1 MRTMLPALPDID
13 AWRFASHMKA
23 SGLGSSAARLD
34 GAWRRR
40 GAMSQ
45 VGLRQKDRSMPN
57 EEHPPDQH
65 AILFGTFRLRVA
77 QRLLENDGAPVHLGP
92 RTLDILIALVER
104 AGDAVSKQDLMARVW
119 PDTTVDE
126 GSLRFQV
133 ALLRKVLGE
142 DGPDARY
149 VTTLPG
155 RGYCFVAPISHGSAP
170 ELPAAESPVAHPS
183 YGLPA
188 RLTRMVG
195 RDETV
200 QRLSAQLASERFVT
214 IVGPGGIGKTT
225 VAVAAAH
232 TLLADF
238 AGAVCFFDLGP
249 LSDPLLVA
257 SAVASTLGLQ
267 VPARDPTPGLIAFL
281 RDKRMLL
288 ILDSCE
294 HVVETAA
301 LLAERIFQEA
311 PQTYILAT
319 SREALRVE
327 GEHVHPLTPL
337 DSPPEDSGL
346 TAAQVLAFPAA
357 RLFVERVAAS
367 GHRFEL
373 QDSDAPTVAEICR
386 RLDGIALAIEL
397 AAGRVNA
404 YGIQET
410 AALLNDRFRLL
421 WKGRRTALLRHQ
433 TMSAALDWSYD
444 LLRDAERDVLR
455 RLSVF
460 LGVFTLEA
468 ARSVAMGDDID
479 GEQVVATLASLVEK
493 SLVAANTSEVTT
505 RYRLLDTTRAYVLG
519 KLIDS
524 GDADRAA
531 RHHAVYYLAL
541 LERTDTTT
549 ASTTP
554 DARTFADFGEHLGN
568 VRAAL
573 EWSFFERGDLAVG
586 VALAAASARLFL
598 EMSLLTECHRWTE
611 QAIAVLD
618 NSTRGTRREM
628 ELQAAL
634 GLALMFTRGNSEQ
647 AGDALKRGLVLAG
660 ELGDLHNELRLLGR
674 LHIFHERI
682 GDFHSALEFAL
693 RGEVVA
699 ARIADPV
706 GIAEAHSALGISRH
720 LEGSGARARF
730 HLEAATA
737 ELPVSPRIN
746 TFHFGFDY
754 RNRAR
759 ITLARVLWLE
769 GLPDQAVVVA
779 RQTIAEA
786 ETFDHP
792 VTLCIALIWAVQ
804 VFLWN
809 GDLDVAEAHIDR
821 FIEQADRYSLAPYQA
836 VGRGVKGELLVR
848 RGQPEAGI
856 TELRAALETLRP
868 LRHELLTNSFST
880 TIAEGLAMMGRL
892 DAARGA
898 IDEVIAL
905 IGRRG
910 DLFVIPELLRVKGTI
925 LASAREPEP
934 AKAEQCFLESL
945 DLSSRQGALAWQLRT
960 ATSLAVLRVAQGR
973 PAEARAV
980 LAPIYDRFTEG
991 FGNADLNAAE
1001 RLLRTSIDL

>member
-1 MRTMLPALPDID
+1 
-13 AWRFASHMKA
+13 
-23 SGLGSSAARLD
+23 
-34 GAWRRR
+34 
-40 GAMSQ
+40 
-45 VGLRQKDRSMPN
+45 MPN
-57 EEHPPDQH
+57 QEHPPDQQ
-65 AILFGTFRLRVA
+65 AISFGTFRLRA
-77 QRLLENDGAPVHLGP
+77 SERLLENDGAPVQLGA

-104 AGDAVSKQDLMARVW
+104 AGEAVSKKDLMARVW

-126 GSLRFQV
+126 GSLRFQI
-133 ALLRKVLGE
+133 ALVRKVLGE
-142 DGPDARY
+142 DGPGARY

-155 RGYCFVAPISHGSAP
+155 RGYCFVAPISHSHAP
-170 ELPAAESPVAHPS
+170 GLPAAETQVSHPS

-200 QRLSAQLASERFVT
+200 RRLSARLATERFVT

-267 VPARDPTPGLIAFL
+267 VPSRDPTPGLIAFL
-281 RDKRMLL
+281 RDKRVLL

-301 LLAERIFQEA
+301 SLAERIFQEA

-337 DSPPEDSGL
+337 DSPPEDAGL

-460 LGVFTLEA
+460 VGVFTLEA
-468 ARSVAMGDDID
+468 ARSVAVGDDID
-479 GEQVVATLASLVEK
+479 GEQVVTILASLVEK
-493 SLVAANTSEVTT
+493 SLVAANTSDVTT

-519 KLIDS
+519 KLLDS
-524 GDADRAA
+524 GDANRAA
-531 RHHAVYYLAL
+531 RHHAVYYLEL
-541 LERTDTTT
+541 LERTDTGT
-549 ASTTP
+549 ASTAL
-554 DARTFADFGEHLGN
+554 DVKTFAGFGEHLGN

-573 EWSFFERGDLAVG
+573 ERSFFERGDIAVG

-618 NSTRGTRREM
+618 DTTRGTRPEM

-647 AGDALKRGLVLAG
+647 ARDALKRGLVLAG

-682 GDFHSALEFAL
+682 GDFHSALEFAQ
-693 RGEVVA
+693 RGEAVA
-699 ARIADPV
+699 AKIADPV

-720 LEGSGARARF
+720 IEGSGARARF

-737 ELPVSPRIN
+737 ELPASQRIN

-759 ITLARVLWLE
+759 IALARALWLE
-769 GLPDQAVVVA
+769 GLPDQALAVA
-779 RQTIAEA
+779 RETVEEA

-792 VTLCIALIWAVQ
+792 VTLCIALIWAVS
-804 VFLWN
+804 VFMWN
-809 GDLDVAEAHIDR
+809 GDFDDGERHIDR

-836 VGRGVKGELLVR
+836 AGRGMKGELLVR
-848 RGQPEAGI
+848 RGELEAGI
-856 TELRAALETLRP
+856 AELRAALETLHG
-868 LRHELLTNSFST
+868 LRYELLTTAFSAVV
-880 TIAEGLAMMGRL
+880 AEGLAMMGRF
-892 DAARGA
+892 DSAREAVDQA
-898 IDEVIAL
+898 IAQVE
-905 IGRRG
+905 RNG
-910 DLFVIPELLRVKGTI
+910 DLFVMPELLRVKGTI
-925 LASAREPEP
+925 LVSAPEP
-934 AKAEQCFLESL
+934 QPSQAEQCFLDSL
-945 DLSSRQGALAWQLRT
+945 ELAGRQGALAWQLRT
-960 ATSLAVLRVAQGR
+960 ANSLAVLRVAQGR
-973 PAEARAV
+973 LGEARAV
-980 LAPIYDRFTEG
+980 LAPIHDRFTEG
-991 FGNADLNAAE
+991 FNNTDLNAAA
-1001 RLLRTSIDL
+1001 RLLRQLC

>member
-1 MRTMLPALPDID
+1 
-13 AWRFASHMKA
+13 
-23 SGLGSSAARLD
+23 
-34 GAWRRR
+34 
-40 GAMSQ
+40 
-45 VGLRQKDRSMPN
+45 MPN
-57 EEHPPDQH
+57 QERPPDQH

-77 QRLLENDGAPVHLGP
+77 ERLLENDGAPVHLGA

-104 AGDAVSKQDLMARVW
+104 AGEALSKKELMARVW
-119 PDTTVDE
+119 PDVTVDE
-126 GSLRFQV
+126 GSLRFQI

-142 DGPDARY
+142 DGPGARY

-155 RGYCFVAPISHGSAP
+155 RGYCFVAPISHSSASG
-170 ELPAAESPVAHPS
+170 LPAAETPVTHPS
-183 YGLPA
+183 YGLPV

-195 RDETV
+195 RDDTV
-200 QRLSAQLASERFVT
+200 RRLSAQLAKERFVT

-232 TLLADF
+232 ALLADF

-249 LSDPLLVA
+249 LSDPLLVP

-267 VPARDPTPGLIAFL
+267 VPSRDPTPGLIAFL

-301 LLAERIFQEA
+301 SLAERIFQEA

-337 DSPPEDSGL
+337 DSPPEDAGL

-433 TMSAALDWSYD
+433 TMSAALDWSYE
-444 LLRDAERDVLR
+444 LLSERERVVLR

-460 LGVFTLEA
+460 VGIFTLEA
-468 ARSVAMGDDID
+468 ARSVAVGTDV
-479 GEQVVATLASLVEK
+479 GAEQVVATLAGLVAK
-493 SLVAANTSEVTT
+493 SLVAANTSDVTT
-505 RYRLLDTTRAYVLG
+505 RYRLLDTTRAYVQG
-519 KLIDS
+519 KLLES
-524 GDADRAA
+524 GDADQAA
-531 RHHAVYYLAL
+531 RGHAMYYLQL
-541 LERTDTTT
+541 LERSDAT
-549 ASTTP
+549 APSTTL
-554 DARTFADFGEHLGN
+554 DLKTFEHFGEHLGN

-573 EWSFFERGDLAVG
+573 EWSLSDRRDIAVG

-611 QAIAVLD
+611 LAIAALD
-618 NSTRGTRREM
+618 ETSRGTRREM

-647 AGDALKRGLVLAG
+647 VGDALKRGLVLAG
-660 ELGDLHNELRLLGR
+660 ELGDLHNQLRLLGR

-693 RGEVVA
+693 RGEAVA

-720 LEGSGARARF
+720 LEGNGASARF
-730 HLEAATA
+730 HLEAATGQ
-737 ELPVSPRIN
+737 LPVSQRIN

-769 GLPDQAVVVA
+769 GLPDQALAVA
-779 RQTIAEA
+779 RETVAEA

-809 GDLDVAEAHIDR
+809 GDLDAGEAHIDR

-848 RGQPEAGI
+848 RGQPEAGVA
-856 TELRAALETLRP
+856 ELRAALETLRP
-868 LRHELLTNSFST
+868 LRHALLTNSFST
-880 TIAEGLAMMGRL
+880 TIAEGLAMMGRF

-905 IGRRG
+905 VGRRG
-910 DLFVIPELLRVKGTI
+910 DLFVMPELLRVKGNI
-925 LASAREPEP
+925 LASAPEPESSE
-934 AKAEQCFLESL
+934 AEQCFLDSL
-945 DLSSRQGALAWQLRT
+945 DLAGRQGALAWQLRT
-960 ATSLAVLRVAQGR
+960 ATSLAVLRAAQGR
-973 PAEARAV
+973 AVEARDV

-991 FGNADLNAAE
+991 FDNTDLNAAT
-1001 RLLRTSIDL
+1001 RLLRQLR

>member
-1 MRTMLPALPDID
+1 
-13 AWRFASHMKA
+13 
-23 SGLGSSAARLD
+23 
-34 GAWRRR
+34 
-40 GAMSQ
+40 
-45 VGLRQKDRSMPN
+45 MPN
-57 EEHPPDQH
+57 QEHPPDQH
-65 AILFGTFRLRVA
+65 EIAFGTFRLRVLE
-77 QRLLENDGAPVHLGP
+77 RLLENDGAPVHLGA

-104 AGDAVSKQDLMARVW
+104 AGEAVSKKDLMARVW
-119 PDTTVDE
+119 PDASVDE
-126 GSLRFQV
+126 GSLRFQI

-155 RGYCFVAPISHGSAP
+155 RGYCFVAPISHSLVPG
-170 ELPAAESPVAHPS
+170 LPVAETAVSHPS

-200 QRLSAQLASERFVT
+200 QRLSAQLATERFVT

-249 LSDPLLVA
+249 LSDPLLVP

-267 VPARDPTPGLIAFL
+267 VPSRDPTPGLIAFL

-288 ILDSCE
+288 VLDSCE
-294 HVVETAA
+294 HVVEAA
-301 LLAERIFQEA
+301 ATLAERIFQEA
-311 PQTYILAT
+311 PQIYILAT

-337 DSPPEDSGL
+337 DSPPEGAGL

-357 RLFVERVAAS
+357 RLFVERVTAS
-367 GHRFEL
+367 GHAFEL
-373 QDSDAPTVAEICR
+373 LDSDAPTVAEICR

-397 AAGRVNA
+397 AAGRVSA

-433 TMSAALDWSYD
+433 TMSAAIDWSYD
-444 LLRDAERDVLR
+444 LLRNAEQGVLR

-460 LGVFTLEA
+460 VGAFTLEA
-468 ARSVAMGDDID
+468 ARAVAAAGDDIA
-479 GEQVVATLASLVEK
+479 GEQVVAILASLVEK
-493 SLVAANTSEVTT
+493 SLVAANTSEATT
-505 RYRLLDTTRAYVLG
+505 RYRLLDTTRAYVRG
-519 KLIDS
+519 KLLDS

-531 RHHAVYYLAL
+531 RHHAVYYLEL
-541 LERTDTTT
+541 LERTDTTA
-549 ASTTP
+549 ASMTL

-573 EWSFFERGDLAVG
+573 EWSFFEHGDIAVG

-611 QAIAVLD
+611 LAIAALD
-618 NSTRGTRREM
+618 ETNRGTRREM

-647 AGDALKRGLVLAG
+647 VGEALKRGLVLAG

-693 RGEVVA
+693 RGQAVA

-720 LEGSGARARF
+720 LEGSGASARF
-730 HLEAATA
+730 HLEAATGQ
-737 ELPVSPRIN
+737 LPASQRIN

-769 GLPDQAVVVA
+769 GLPDQALAVA
-779 RQTIAEA
+779 RETVAEA

-809 GDLDVAEAHIDR
+809 GDLDVGEAHIDR

-856 TELRAALETLRP
+856 AELRAALETLRP
-868 LRHELLTNSFST
+868 LRHALLTNSFST
-880 TIAEGLAMMGRL
+880 TIAEGLAMMGRF
-892 DAARGA
+892 DAARGT

-905 IGRRG
+905 VGRRG
-910 DLFVIPELLRVKGTI
+910 DLFAMPELLRVKGTI
-925 LASAREPEP
+925 LLSAPEPESSR
-934 AKAEQCFLESL
+934 AEQCFLDSL
-945 DLSSRQGALAWQLRT
+945 ELAGRQGALAWQLRT
-960 ATSLAVLRVAQGR
+960 ATSLAAWHVAQGR
-973 PAEARAV
+973 NNEARGV
-980 LAPIYDRFTEG
+980 LAPIHGRFTEG
-991 FGNADLNAAE
+991 FDNTDLNAAA
-1001 RLLRTSIDL
+1001 RLLRQLR